1 MTSGDFWVLFA
12 MLLYFIVVLTIGF
25 VYAKR
30 SNSSTSE
37 YFLGGRKVGPWLT
50 ALSAEASDMSGY
62 LLMGLPGLAYFTGAA
77 DAGWTAIGLAIGTY
91 LNWKFVAK
99 RLRMYSV
106 KAGDAI
112 TLPGFFSKRFHDDRN
127 ILSTVAAVIILVFFC
142 VYVGSC
148 FVTCGKLFNT
158 LFGLDYLTMMC
169 LGAIIVFLYTLVGG
183 YLSVVATDFVQGVL
197 MFFALAIVVI
207 GSITWAGGVEN
218 VVEFLSDIPGY
229 LAMTLSAV
237 PLTDDAGLQIV
248 RDSRPIFDVPAEYGL
263 LTIISTMAWGLGYFG
278 MPQVLVRFMGIRSAE
293 EVKQSRIIAVVW
305 CCVSLFCAI
314 CIGLVG
320 RAVEPTM
327 FQTGSAAENIFI
339 VLAQIMLP
347 SFLCGIVVS
356 GILAASMSSS
366 SSYLLIAGSS
376 VAENIFRGVI
386 KKNATDSQVMIVAR
400 ITLIVVF
407 LFGILVAS
415 DENSSI
421 FKVVS
426 YAWAGLG
433 ASFGPLVLCSLYW
446 RRTTWQGALAG
457 MIGGTVTVL
466 IWHNVLAPMG
476 GIFGIYEL
484 LPAFIVSLLL
494 IFIVSK
500 VTPAPTAAV
509 MEEFDTYMMVDL
521 DSLDAMEEAE
531 QVEKANAEALGN

>member
-127 ILSTVAAVIILVFFC
+127 ILSTVAALIILVFFC

-158 LFGLDYLTMMC
+158 LFGLDYRTMMC
-169 LGAIIVFLYTLVGG
+169 LGAIIVFLYTLIGG

-207 GSITWAGGVEN
+207 GSITWAGGVDN
-218 VVEFLSDIPGY
+218 VVTFLSDIPGY
-229 LAMTLSAV
+229 LAMTLTAT
-237 PLTDDAGLQIV
+237 PLTDDAGLQV
-248 RDSRPIFDVPAEYGL
+248 VQNSQPIFDVPAEYGL

-293 EVKQSRIIAVVW
+293 EIKQSRVIAVVW

-327 FQTGSAAENIFI
+327 FLTGSAAENIFI

-376 VAENIFRGVI
+376 VAENIFRGVV
-386 KKNATDSQVMIVAR
+386 KKDATDAQVMIVAR

-457 MIGGTVTVL
+457 MLGGTATVL
-466 IWHNVLAPMG
+466 IWW
-476 GIFGIYEL
+476 
-484 LPAFIVSLLL
+484 SLWNL
-494 IFIVSK
+494 
-500 VTPAPTAAV
+500 
-509 MEEFDTYMMVDL
+509 
-521 DSLDAMEEAE
+521 
-531 QVEKANAEALGN
+531 